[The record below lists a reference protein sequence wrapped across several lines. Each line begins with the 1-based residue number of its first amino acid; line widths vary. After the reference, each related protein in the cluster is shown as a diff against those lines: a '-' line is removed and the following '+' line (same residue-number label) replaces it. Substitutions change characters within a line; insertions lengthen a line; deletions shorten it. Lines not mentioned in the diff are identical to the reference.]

1 MKKRLSHFPYNERS
15 RPGWT
20 PSTSLRKPLSP
31 IRSTM
36 KTVTYV
42 PGTFVTL
49 VPGPY
54 TLFQRG
60 NFVRR
65 TLTPLW
71 KRGEGEIFGRN
82 EAGIYGELLRQDS
95 RTPCVVC

>member
-1 MKKRLSHFPYNERS
+1 MNRDSD
-15 RPGWT
+15 WT
-20 PSTSLRKPLSP
+20 AVQTVLFFRNQLTNVVSQKFIRKLQIMASAKAALKSP
-31 IRSTM
+31 C
-36 KTVTYV
+36 V
-42 PGTFVTL
+42 P
-49 VPGPY
+49 
-54 TLFQRG
+54 LFQRG

-95 RTPCVVC
+95 RTTCVVC